1 MNTMT
6 PKQVKSL
13 RKKLG
18 ITQSELAR
26 KLGVGRS
33 AVNNWERGSQSPL
46 PMAVKFMKLLLQL
59 HKEGYEYE
67 QKEKTTPRH

>member
-6 PKQVKSL
+6 PRQVKAL

-26 KLGVGRS
+26 RLGVGRA
-33 AVNNWERGSQSPL
+33 AVNNWERDSQKPSA
-46 PMAVKFMKLLLQL
+46 MAVKFMKLLLWL
-59 HKEGYEYE
+59 HREGIEYE
-67 QKEKTTPRH
+67 QKETTARR

>member
-6 PKQVKSL
+6 PRQLKLL

-26 KLGVGRS
+26 RLGVGRS

-46 PMAVKFMKLLLQL
+46 PMAVKFMRLLLQL
-59 HKEGYEYE
+59 KEEGYE
-67 QKEKTTPRH
+67 QKEETSTGD